1 MNPVDNQSH
10 TLVLG
15 LHPRTFHVLQDT
27 TQHQQFLHVD
37 RDNRLGRAYTR
48 NRIFFT
54 RPAGSVVSQVRID
67 LDICGAKGCDELNGG
82 GLGCRRRWLRSAR
95 WDTYARRC
103 SGACL
108 AARSTPSRQ
117 RCYCDQSRAC
127 CIHVDSGGESGA
139 AADDDATC
147 TMAEDTQQ
155 SAHVQL
161 RRCVWDQFR
170 FWRIGFRQRGSA

>member
-1 MNPVDNQSH
+1 MHPPAAVRLAYKRRMNPVDNQSH

-82 GLGCRRRWLRSAR
+82 IRLQTEMTSVCSMRYLCTQMQRRLSGCTVHAN
-95 WDTYARRC
+95 
-103 SGACL
+103 
-108 AARSTPSRQ
+108 
-117 RCYCDQSRAC
+117 
-127 CIHVDSGGESGA
+127 
-139 AADDDATC
+139 DATA
-147 TMAEDTQQ
+147 T
-155 SAHVQL
+155 SHV
-161 RRCVWDQFR
+161 RVVYT
-170 FWRIGFRQRGSA
+170 